1 MKSKNYEKNENK
13 STITRSTQ
21 NFPRGKLCDSFIW
34 ITQSNMEH
42 RVGHDWSSLAAAAAA
57 KILII

>member
-34 ITQSNMEH
+34 ITQSTMVDEINVMY
-42 RVGHDWSSLAAAAAA
+42 W
-57 KILII
+57 